1 MSAAPKWLTATPL
14 VYGENLQFW
23 DRDAGLLCLG
33 LRQLGQD
40 SRFVALGKTTSV
52 STTQPLITGRIEDFH
67 DPAWW
72 RQWGATGV
80 ILNAWGTPRY
90 EPVARAIKAAGLR
103 LVVRLDSDGCKSP
116 RMNTRRY
123 YQLMR
128 LNFGDRGRAWPRL
141 AALVKTALHLVS
153 RAAHDD
159 GMCAHLGHA
168 DLITI
173 ESPLAQAW
181 FSELL
186 FRLGRVDLVDR
197 LRVLPHPVVE
207 DFRESVEVVKRPVI
221 LAAGRWESPFK
232 DTPKLIRVLGAV
244 LGRQPDARALVI
256 GPGEPVVRRELARLP
271 AGEQARIEFTGPQ
284 PHAELARHMQG
295 AQLIFCSSHLESF
308 HLVSAEG
315 LCCGC
320 SVVGPAAIPSM
331 HWFTAEQ
338 SGTLAS
344 DRSDEALMAALET
357 ELAEW
362 RSGRRDAGRI
372 SATWCARVHATA
384 VAAEAMRLVGEL
396 PTSTR

>member
-40 SRFVALGKTTSV
+40 SRFVALGETTSV

-72 RQWGATGV
+72 RQWEATGV
-80 ILNAWGTPRY
+80 LLNAWGTPRY
-90 EPVARAIKAAGLR
+90 EPIARAIKTAGLR

-116 RMNTRRY
+116 RLNASRY

-128 LNFGDRGRAWPRL
+128 LNFEDRGRAWPRL
-141 AALVKTALHLVS
+141 AALAKTALHLVS

-186 FRLGRVDLVDR
+186 FRLGRVDLADR

-207 DFRESVEVVKRPVI
+207 DFRVSVEVVKRPVI
-221 LAAGRWESPFK
+221 LAAGRWESHFK

-244 LGRQPDARALVI
+244 LGRRPDARALVI
-256 GPGEPVVRRELARLP
+256 GPGESVVRREL
-271 AGEQARIEFTGPQ
+271 ARIEFTGPQ

-295 AQLIFCSSHLESF
+295 AQVIFCSSHLESF

-338 SGTLAS
+338 SGTLAGH
-344 DRSDEALMAALET
+344 RSDEALIAALEA

-362 RSGRRDAGRI
+362 EAGRREAGRI

-396 PTSTR
+396 PTSSR

>member
-14 VYGENLQFW
+14 VFGENLQFW

-40 SRFVALGKTTSV
+40 SRFVALGETTSV
-52 STTQPLITGRIEDFH
+52 SPTQPLITGRIEDFH

-80 ILNAWGTPRY
+80 ILNAWAAPRY
-90 EPVARAIKAAGLR
+90 EPVARAIKTAGLR

-116 RMNTRRY
+116 RLNAPRY
-123 YQLMR
+123 YQFMR
-128 LNFGDRGRAWPRL
+128 LHFKDRGLIWPRL
-141 AALVKTALHLVS
+141 AALAKTALHLVS

-173 ESPLAQAW
+173 ESPLAQGW
-181 FSELL
+181 FNELL
-186 FRLGRVDLVDR
+186 FRLNRVDLASRV
-197 LRVLPHPVVE
+197 RVLPHPVTE
-207 DFRESVEVVKRPVI
+207 DFRISVEVSKRPVI
-221 LAAGRWESPFK
+221 LAAGRWESHFK

-256 GPGEPVVRRELARLP
+256 GPGESEVRRELARLP
-271 AGEQARIEFTGPQ
+271 AGQLARIELTGPQ
-284 PHAELARHMQG
+284 PHRELARQMQG
-295 AQLIFCSSHLESF
+295 AQVIFCSSRSESF

-320 SVVGPAAIPSM
+320 SVVGSAMIPSM

-338 SGTLAS
+338 SGTLAG
-344 DRSDEALMAALET
+344 DRSDGALIAALEA
-357 ELAEW
+357 ELGKW
-362 RSGRRDAGRI
+362 RLGQRDAGRI
-372 SATWCARVHATA
+372 SAMWCARVHATA
-384 VAAEAMRLVGEL
+384 VATEAMRLVGEL
-396 PTSTR
+396 PTSSR